1 MTVNLDSSFPK
12 ATAWARVRMTMLR
25 PRLMHDKHTEKTRRY
40 LERVN
45 LLSKKTHC
53 CSWATPGES
62 QTSSVTYQIGQ
73 KLSHTAT
80 LSPWCFISCSEAK
93 QESHGGPQ
101 ITIIPK
107 TRAVI

>member
-1 MTVNLDSSFPK
+1 MGQRQNDDASSNIN
-12 ATAWARVRMTMLR
+12 RER
-25 PRLMHDKHTEKTRRY
+25 TEKPCRD
-40 LERVN
+40 LELVN
-45 LLSKKTHC
+45 LLSEESHC

-62 QTSSVTYQIGQ
+62 QTSSLTCQVGQ

-80 LSPWCFISCSEAK
+80 LSPWCFISCSKAK

-107 TRAVI
+107 LRL